1 MILVEDLHF
10 AYPDSQEALRG
21 VSLRI
26 EDGEKIALVGEN
38 GAGKTTLVKHFNGL
52 LKPQQGRVV
61 IDDLEVTKST
71 VAQLARNVGF
81 IFQNP
86 DYQLFGETVAEEVGF
101 ALKNFGYPE
110 DVIAKRVDSV
120 LKLLDLERYRGRSPL
135 ALSDGER
142 KRVALASV
150 LCYEPKILIFD
161 EPTVGQDYS
170 QKSKI
175 AGFMEQMRLQGKT
188 VISIT
193 HDMEFVA
200 ENFDRVVVMS
210 HGRVLRDGRARDVLT
225 DVDLLREARLLPV
238 QMTELAWNLADRG
251 VPPDILTVPEMLA
264 VIRRLKSAS

>member
-1 MILVEDLHF
+1 MISVEDLHF
-10 AYPDSQEALRG
+10 AYPDSVDALRG

-52 LKPQQGRVV
+52 LRPQQGRVV
-61 IDDLEVTKST
+61 VDDLDVSKST

-101 ALKNFGYPE
+101 ALKNFGYSPE
-110 DVIAKRVDSV
+110 IITSRVDST
-120 LKLLDLERYRGRSPL
+120 LKLLDLERYRARSPL
-135 ALSDGER
+135 PLSDGER

-150 LCYEPKILIFD
+150 LCYEPKILVFD
-161 EPTVGQDYS
+161 EPTTGQDYA

-175 AGFMEQMRLQGKT
+175 AGFMEQLKLQGKT
-188 VISIT
+188 VIAIT

-200 ENFDRVVVMS
+200 ENFERVVVMS
-210 HGRVLRDGRARDVLT
+210 KGKVLRDGQAREVLT
-225 DVDLLREARLLPV
+225 DAELLREARLLPV
-238 QMTELAWNLADRG
+238 QMTELAWNLADRA
-251 VPPDILTVPEMLA
+251 VPRDILTVSEMLVA
-264 VIRRLKSAS
+264 LRRLKSAS

>member
-1 MILVEDLHF
+1 MILVEDLYF
-10 AYPDSQEALRG
+10 AYPDSVEALRG

-26 EDGEKIALVGEN
+26 EDGEKLALVGEN

-61 IDDLEVTKST
+61 VDDFDVSKST

-101 ALKNFGYPE
+101 ALKNFGYSKE
-110 DVIAKRVDSV
+110 VVASRVDST
-120 LKLLDLERYRGRSPL
+120 LKLLDLDRYRARSPL

-150 LCYEPKILIFD
+150 LCYEPKILVFD
-161 EPTVGQDYS
+161 EPTVGQDYA

-175 AGFMEQMRLQGKT
+175 AGFMEQLRLQGKT
-188 VISIT
+188 VIAIT

-200 ENFDRVVVMS
+200 ENFQRVVVMS
-210 HGRVLRDGRARDVLT
+210 QGRVLRDGRAREVLT
-225 DVDLLREARLLPV
+225 DLELLKQARLLPV
-238 QMTELAWNLADRG
+238 QMTELAWNLSERG
-251 VPPDILTVPEMLA
+251 VPRDILTVPEMLA
-264 VIRRLKSAS
+264 ALRRLKSAS